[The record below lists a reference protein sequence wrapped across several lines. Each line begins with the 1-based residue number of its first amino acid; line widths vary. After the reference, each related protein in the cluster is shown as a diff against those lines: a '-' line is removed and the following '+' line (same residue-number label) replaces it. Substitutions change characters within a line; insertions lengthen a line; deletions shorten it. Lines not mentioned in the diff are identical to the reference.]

1 MKIITS
7 FESLTM
13 EKNSLV
19 WNYYNNNKKEDHA
32 MCTICKKQL
41 KNNRIANLKTH
52 LEKVH
57 NVNLNTID
65 LDDTSSS
72 ISSSLKIRLKKV
84 KINVIKKNS
93 SELILDW
100 LLKTPFLLMF

>member
-1 MKIITS
+1 
-7 FESLTM
+7 M

-52 LEKVH
+52 LEKVY
-57 NVNLNTID
+57 NVPLTWMTHHIY
-65 LDDTSSS
+65 LYP
-72 ISSSLKIRLKKV
+72 LR
-84 KINVIKKNS
+84 
-93 SELILDW
+93 
-100 LLKTPFLLMF
+100 